1 MNVAANVAANV
12 IVSTDRYRVRLD
24 AGKAD
29 LRAAQNLRHR
39 CFFGAPFIGV
49 AARQGTPSN
58 GYDTDPHDALCRHVL
73 VEDIAAGRLVCCFR
87 FLPLQQAAMIETSY
101 AAQRYDLSSLR
112 GFSGPLVEIGRFCI
126 DPCVKDPDVMRLAWG
141 ALARLVEDCDARIL
155 FGCASFRG
163 TDAGAYR
170 DAFALLSA
178 RHLGPAQWRPGIRA
192 PQVHRFADATRGHSP
207 DLRRAMRQMPPLL
220 RFYLAMGG
228 WVGDHAVVDHQMDTL
243 HVFTALQVDAVPA
256 ARARVLRS
264 VAGCH
269 SGAAGS
275 LRQDAFGE
283 SISRTK

>member
-1 MNVAANVAANV
+1 MNV

-24 AGKAD
+24 AGRAD

-39 CFFGAPFIGV
+39 CFFGAPFTGV
-49 AARQGTPSN
+49 AVPQGTPSE

-87 FLPLQQAAMIETSY
+87 ILQLQHAAMIETSY

-112 GFSGPLVEIGRFCI
+112 GFAGPMAEIGRFCI
-126 DPCVKDPDVMRLAWG
+126 DPHVRDPDVMRLAWG
-141 ALARLVEDCDARIL
+141 ALARLVDDCDARML

-163 TDAGAYR
+163 THAGPYR
-170 DAFALLSA
+170 DAFALLGA
-178 RHLGPAQWRPGIRA
+178 RHLGPRQWRPGIRA
-192 PQVHRFADATRGHSP
+192 PQVHRFTEETRGHSP

-228 WVGDHAVVDHQMDTL
+228 WVGDHAVVDRPMDTL

-256 ARARVLRS
+256 ARARALRS
-264 VAGCH
+264 VVGRH
-269 SGAAGS
+269 SVAAGP

-283 SISRTK
+283 SI